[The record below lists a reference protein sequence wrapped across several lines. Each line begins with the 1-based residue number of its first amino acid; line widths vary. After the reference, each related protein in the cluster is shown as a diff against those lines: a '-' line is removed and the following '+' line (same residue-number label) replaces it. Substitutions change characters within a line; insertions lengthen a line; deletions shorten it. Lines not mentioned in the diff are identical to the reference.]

1 MSQPTSILSR
11 AIGRHG
17 PVVVVVLALLCAC
30 RPTPGSLPAAAGA
43 DASPAAGPAG
53 ASGPPAASGAAA
65 GSRIPE
71 RFQGLWARDARAC
84 ESPAHE
90 SKLTLDAGRIGFH
103 ESEGPVRAVRVDGD
117 LLTVV
122 STLSGEGVS
131 RDASHDFRLGA
142 EGTTLTALQGGLVR
156 VRCPP

>member
-1 MSQPTSILSR
+1 MPGVGAAL
-11 AIGRHG
+11 
-17 PVVVVVLALLCAC
+17 VLALLSAC
-30 RPTPGSLPAAAGA
+30 SSNPGTPPVTSGA
-43 DASPAAGPAG
+43 DASARAEPAAHNA
-53 ASGPPAASGAAA
+53 PPASSDA
-65 GSRIPE
+65 GTGTRIPE
-71 RFQGLWARDARAC
+71 RFQGLWAREARAC

-103 ESEGPVRAVRVDGD
+103 ESEGPVQAVRVDGD

-131 RDASHDFRLGA
+131 REASLDFRLGA
-142 EGTTLTALQGGLVR
+142 DGATLTALQGGLVR